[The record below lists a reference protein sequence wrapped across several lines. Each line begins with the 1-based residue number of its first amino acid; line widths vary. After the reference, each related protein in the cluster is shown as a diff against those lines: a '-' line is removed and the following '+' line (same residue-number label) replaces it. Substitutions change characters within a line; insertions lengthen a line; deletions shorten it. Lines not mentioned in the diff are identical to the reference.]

1 MPGEIVI
8 PDNVTNIGSQA
19 FYSCSRLTSIVIGS
33 GVTNIGGGA
42 FRNCYS
48 LNGELVIPDSV
59 TSIGD
64 SAFYNCNRLT
74 SLVIGSGVTSIGDY
88 SFSRCNGLTGI
99 TIPDSVTSIDSSAFR
114 YCSSLTSITI
124 PDSVTSIGMDA
135 FRDCN
140 RLTSLVIGSGVTSI
154 GSGVFNYCS
163 SLTSITSHN
172 PYFTTIYNNKLLLL
186 NNNTIILATPAS
198 LTGELVIPDNVTN
211 IGSQAFYSCSRLTS
225 LVIGSGVTSI
235 GSSAFYGCSGLTGNL
250 VIPDSVIN
258 IDESVFYNCNRLT
271 SLVIGS
277 GVTSIGYGAFSEC
290 TGLTSIIFKSKYP
303 PNIYTNTF
311 ELNNNIKIK
320 NPYNNFYKT
329 WWYNNKIPGSPIYP
343 LTEKQYHDLNI
354 TSLGRVDDGRQ
365 TTVKV
370 RYSCLFDGYDI
381 SNTYHT
387 NIKEEDILTSSE
399 FPQNTSETS
408 SVERE
413 ITIEYQGLTA
423 STTITQGPMKPLPPK
438 NYSVELNNQW
448 ELSTTITNP
457 DNSIYDGVYQSY
469 SNKGVNNSA
478 AVMYIDIENYENF
491 KIYIRSYAE
500 SNYDYVM
507 VSQLDTT
514 ITSDSSYSDTTL
526 VKAHTRGKQSSTT
539 SISGYTLVE
548 FTEIPE
554 GKHRI
559 TVLYRKDSSASSG
572 DDRGYVLI
580 PKEQ

>member
-1 MPGEIVI
+1 MARNLLKRYNNVEEYNRVKCTLDIRQISLINTYKETKYGPENYTITSVYKVRNKSNNIKLFNNTTLVNSMNRMYINGIEVEPTNEFQFDDYENATIECEFCDITEI
-8 PDNVTNIGSQA
+8 PDKA
-19 FYSCSRLTSIVIGS
+19 FSGCTFLTSI
-33 GVTNIGGGA
+33 
-42 FRNCYS
+42 
-48 LNGELVIPDSV
+48 ELPNSV
-59 TSIGD
+59 KSIGN
-64 SAFYNCNRLT
+64 SAFKYCYGLT
-74 SLVIGSGVTSIGDY
+74 SLVIGSGVTSIGEY
-88 SFSRCNGLTGI
+88 AFS
-99 TIPDSVTSIDSSAFR
+99 
-114 YCSSLTSITI
+114 YCYWL
-124 PDSVTSIGMDA
+124 
-135 FRDCN
+135 
-140 RLTSLVIGSGVTSI
+140 
-154 GSGVFNYCS
+154 
-163 SLTSITSHN
+163 
-172 PYFTTIYNNKLLLL
+172 
-186 NNNTIILATPAS
+186 
-198 LTGELVIPDNVTN
+198 TN
-211 IGSQAFYSCSRLTS
+211 I
-225 LVIGSGVTSI
+225 
-235 GSSAFYGCSGLTGNL
+235 N
-250 VIPDSVIN
+250 
-258 IDESVFYNCNRLT
+258 
-271 SLVIGS
+271 
-277 GVTSIGYGAFSEC
+277 
-290 TGLTSIIFKSKYP
+290 FKSKYP
-303 PNIYTNTF
+303 PNTHVSAFDSI
-311 ELNNNIKIK
+311 NNREIKI
-320 NPYNNFYKT
+320 PYNNFYKT
-329 WWYNNKIPGSPIYP
+329 WWHNNKISGTPIYP
-343 LTEKQYHDLNI
+343 FTEKQYHDLNI
-354 TSLGRVDDGRQ
+354 TSVGRVDDGKQ
-365 TTVKV
+365 TTVQV

-387 NIKEEDILTSSE
+387 NIKEEGVLTSSE
-399 FPQNTSETS
+399 FPQNTSESS
-408 SVERE
+408 SVERK

>member
-1 MPGEIVI
+1 M
-8 PDNVTNIGSQA
+8 A
-19 FYSCSRLTSIVIGS
+19 
-33 GVTNIGGGA
+33 
-42 FRNCYS
+42 
-48 LNGELVIPDSV
+48 
-59 TSIGD
+59 SIGIR
-64 SAFYNCNRLT
+64 AFNGCNSLT
-74 SLVIGSGVTSIGDY
+74 SLVIGSGVTSIGDSAFY
-88 SFSRCNGLTGI
+88 GCSSLTGI
-99 TIPDSVTSIDSSAFR
+99 TIPDSVTSIDINAFTGC
-114 YCSSLTSITI
+114 YK
-124 PDSVTSIGMDA
+124 
-135 FRDCN
+135 
-140 RLTSLVIGSGVTSI
+140 LTSLVIGSGVTSI
-154 GSGVFNYCS
+154 GDSAFSSCSG
-163 SLTSITSHN
+163 LTSITSYSPH
-172 PYFTTIYNNKLLLL
+172 FTTIYDNKILLS

-198 LTGELVIPDNVTN
+198 LTGELVIPDNITS
-211 IGSQAFYSCSRLTS
+211 IGDNAFSGCTGLTS

-235 GSSAFYGCSGLTGNL
+235 GNSAFYGCSGLTG
-250 VIPDSVIN
+250 
-258 IDESVFYNCNRLT
+258 LT
-271 SLVIGS
+271 IGS
-277 GVTSIGYGAFSEC
+277 GVTSIDYRAFFYC
-290 TGLTSIIFKSKYP
+290 NGLTSIIFKSKYP
-303 PNIYTNTF
+303 PIIRNSF
-311 ELNNNIKIK
+311 QLNKNIKIK
-320 NPYNNFYKT
+320 IPYNNFYKT
-329 WWYNNKIPGSPIYP
+329 WWYINKIPGLPIYP
-343 LTEKQYHDLNI
+343 FTEKQNHDLNI
-354 TSLGRVDDGRQ
+354 TSVGRVDDGRQ

-387 NIKEEDILTSSE
+387 NVKEEGVLTSSE

-408 SVERE
+408 SVKRE

-438 NYSVELNNQW
+438 IYSVELNNQW

-507 VSQLDTT
+507 VSQLDKT
-514 ITSDSSYSDTTL
+514 ITSGSSYSDTTL

-559 TVLYRKDSSASSG
+559 TVLYRKDSSANSG